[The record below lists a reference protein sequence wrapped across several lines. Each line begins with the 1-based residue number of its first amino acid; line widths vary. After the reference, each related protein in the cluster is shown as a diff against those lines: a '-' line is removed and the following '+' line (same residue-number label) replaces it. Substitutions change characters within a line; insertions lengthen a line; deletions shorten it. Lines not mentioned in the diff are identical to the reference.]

1 VSGAGLHVR
10 SAARTV
16 HRAPIC
22 APVPEMHGP
31 HAGARGERAT
41 RGPLPRRH
49 SNPCRGALR
58 LAPSMAPLLELR
70 WASSWPAAVDGA
82 WGGRCGR

>member
-1 VSGAGLHVR
+1 MSGAGLHVR

-31 HAGARGERAT
+31 HAGARGGRAT

-58 LAPSMAPLLELR
+58 LAPSMAPLLRLL
-70 WASSWPAAVDGA
+70 DGQVRGQQLTA